1 MHFIH
6 VVIYC
11 LQSPT
16 ENCLYASWHVSLD
29 KYRYPLLVINMIIV
43 VIIIIII
50 TTIAIII
57 IVIIIIIIV
66 IINVIIELLLRASRS
81 PQS

>member
-16 ENCLYASWHVSLD
+16 ENCLYASWHMSLD
-29 KYRYPLLVINMIIV
+29 KYHYPLLVINMIIV
-43 VIIIIII
+43 VIIIII

-66 IINVIIELLLRASRS
+66 IINVIIKLLLRASRS